1 MFGFGNVGS
10 ALTEKEFIAEYNRF
24 SYRAI
29 VAGTTFGLLFF
40 NGFAIYDYY
49 AQPQIFF
56 EHTLI
61 RLGLVTPIC
70 LSVLIFLRKPK
81 NREFTRHAVLLGALV
96 LALSTIYF
104 YKNIYS
110 SLKNAAPV
118 GLVFMI
124 MYTLTSMRLLRREAL
139 IFVSTILA
147 AIIFLL
153 IQKNADGLG
162 WFSYLFHTGVASALG
177 LGVCHTLEQTLRL
190 MVQQKKIAERQ
201 EASATRL
208 LESIF
213 PISIAN
219 RLKNSSD
226 SIAERCDF
234 ASILFADIQGFTA
247 ISGKLPPDKLVHD
260 LDIIFSSLDELC
272 SQYGCE
278 KIKTIGDSYMAVS
291 GVPTPSEDH
300 AVRIVRLALAMRELS
315 HQLTLGDQPV
325 TFRIGIHSGPVVAG
339 VIGKSRFAYDL
350 WGDSV
355 NMASRMESIAPPGAV
370 QISSDTASLVK
381 DAFVLESRG
390 KIAVKGKGE
399 VTTWLVTGEAAPRAA
414 YYLEDEKK
422 SA

>member
-1 MFGFGNVGS
+1 
-10 ALTEKEFIAEYNRF
+10 
-24 SYRAI
+24 
-29 VAGTTFGLLFF
+29 
-40 NGFAIYDYY
+40 
-49 AQPQIFF
+49 
-56 EHTLI
+56 
-61 RLGLVTPIC
+61 
-70 LSVLIFLRKPK
+70 
-81 NREFTRHAVLLGALV
+81 
-96 LALSTIYF
+96 
-104 YKNIYS
+104 
-110 SLKNAAPV
+110 
-118 GLVFMI
+118 

-139 IFVSTILA
+139 IFATTTMT
-147 AIIFLL
+147 AIIFGLMY
-153 IQKNADGLG
+153 NHADGKT

-177 LGVCHTLEQTLRL
+177 LGVCHTIEQTLRH

-201 EASATRL
+201 EASATKL

-219 RLKNSSD
+219 RLKKSSD
-226 SIAERCDF
+226 AIADRCDF

-260 LDIIFSSLDELC
+260 LDIIFSKLDDLC

-291 GVPTPSEDH
+291 GVPIPSDDH
-300 AVRIVRLALAMRELS
+300 AVQIVRLALAMRELS
-315 HQLTLGDQPV
+315 HDLTLGDQPI

-355 NMASRMESIAPPGAV
+355 NTASRMESVAPPGAI
-370 QISSDTASLVK
+370 QISSDTASLVR

-390 KIAVKGKGE
+390 KITIKGKGE
-399 VTTWLVTGEAAPRAA
+399 VATWLVTGEAIQRAA
-414 YYLEDEKK
+414 HYLEDEKK